1 MVGIMGGTFN
11 PIHNG
16 HIWLAQQA
24 YERLGLEK
32 VIFIPSGNSYMKQNV
47 LDAQNRAAMVKL
59 AISDFE
65 HFELSMAEVERKGNT
80 YTFETLEALKVQN
93 PDVKYCL
100 LIGADLL
107 FQIESWYKPEKIF
120 ELSTIVC
127 AVRDDYDI
135 MSIRQ
140 KGAELSRL
148 GADIVYLD
156 IPKCDISSTEIRNRV
171 GNDMPIDEIVPKKV
185 ADYILCK
192 NLYKK
197 NIKEL

>member
-1 MVGIMGGTFN
+1 M
-11 PIHNG
+11 
-16 HIWLAQQA
+16 
-24 YERLGLEK
+24 
-32 VIFIPSGNSYMKQNV
+32 
-47 LDAQNRAAMVKL
+47 
-59 AISDFE
+59 
-65 HFELSMAEVERKGNT
+65 
-80 YTFETLEALKVQN
+80 
-93 PDVKYCL
+93 
-100 LIGADLL
+100 L

-127 AVRDDYDI
+127 TVRDDYDI

-140 KGAELSRL
+140 KGAELSKL

-171 GNDMPIDEIVPKKV
+171 GNDMPIDELVPKKV

>member
-65 HFELSMAEVERKGNT
+65 HFELSMTEVERKGNT
-80 YTFETLEALKVQN
+80 YTFETLEELKVQN
-93 PDVKYCL
+93 PDVKY
-100 LIGADLL
+100 
-107 FQIESWYKPEKIF
+107 
-120 ELSTIVC
+120 
-127 AVRDDYDI
+127 
-135 MSIRQ
+135 
-140 KGAELSRL
+140 
-148 GADIVYLD
+148 
-156 IPKCDISSTEIRNRV
+156 
-171 GNDMPIDEIVPKKV
+171 
-185 ADYILCK
+185 
-192 NLYKK
+192 
-197 NIKEL
+197 